1 MWSFIKM
8 LPVPAFLEFLIT
20 AEDVKNLRFIL
31 ARDNIFYLATYETFG
46 DVMPDDIKPQEV
58 ITIWAKED

>member
-20 AEDVKNLRFIL
+20 AKDVKNLRFIL

-46 DVMPDDIKPQEV
+46 DVMPDDIKPQEA